1 MDGSTLHPS
10 TLAACCLQAIREFT
24 AATNKKLGIQMYPY
38 SIFHIFFEQYLYV
51 VQNSLWLLGGALL
64 GVFAVCWAFTAS
76 LWASSIILLVV
87 TMILMDLLGV
97 MYLWG
102 IQLNAVSVVNLTMA
116 LGIAVEFCA
125 HIVHAFLVASGSRA
139 QRMQT
144 ALQDMGASVLSG
156 ITITKFVGR
165 GFNACHL
172 CCHDETFFVLVVQVL
187 HSCAAI
193 VQYVREQRA
202 CTVSVCSSAVSAA
215 GCCVLCLLDLHCASC
230 FPA

>member
-1 MDGSTLHPS
+1 MCSG
-10 TLAACCLQAIREFT
+10 CYLQAIRDFT

-51 VQNSLWLLGGALL
+51 VRDSIWLLGGALL
-64 GVFAVCWAFTAS
+64 GVLAVCWAFTAS

-87 TMILMDLLGV
+87 GMILMDLLGV

-125 HIVHAFLVASGSRA
+125 HIVHAFLVAPGGRA

-156 ITITKFVGR
+156 ITITKFAGMEAGTLIHVGV
-165 GFNACHL
+165 GCGMSV
-172 CCHDETFFVLVVQVL
+172 CCCSSVAWSWSRYMCVVCSLVMVVCADVLV
-187 HSCAAI
+187 
-193 VQYVREQRA
+193 
-202 CTVSVCSSAVSAA
+202 
-215 GCCVLCLLDLHCASC
+215 
-230 FPA
+230 

>member
-1 MDGSTLHPS
+1 MCRP
-10 TLAACCLQAIREFT
+10 CYLQAIRDFT

-51 VQNSLWLLGGALL
+51 VRNSVWLLGGALL
-64 GVFAVCWAFTAS
+64 GVLAVCWAFTAS

-87 TMILMDLLGV
+87 AMILMDLLGV

-125 HIVHAFLVASGSRA
+125 HIVHAFLVAPGGRA
-139 QRMQT
+139 QRMQI

-156 ITITKFVGR
+156 ITITKFAGR
-165 GFNACHL
+165 
-172 CCHDETFFVLVVQVL
+172 
-187 HSCAAI
+187 
-193 VQYVREQRA
+193 
-202 CTVSVCSSAVSAA
+202 
-215 GCCVLCLLDLHCASC
+215 
-230 FPA
+230 

>member
-1 MDGSTLHPS
+1 
-10 TLAACCLQAIREFT
+10 
-24 AATNKKLGIQMYPY
+24 MYPY

-51 VQNSLWLLGGALL
+51 VQNSVWLLGGALM

-87 TMILMDLLGV
+87 AMILMDLLGV

-139 QRMQT
+139 QRMQI

-165 GFNACHL
+165 GFDVCVGVLVCL
-172 CCHDETFFVLVVQVL
+172 CCHDISFFALAVLKSCMIVLLL
-187 HSCAAI
+187 HSM
-193 VQYVREQRA
+193 YVSQVYIKSIHSRNIE
-202 CTVSVCSSAVSAA
+202 
-215 GCCVLCLLDLHCASC
+215 
-230 FPA
+230 

>member
-1 MDGSTLHPS
+1 M
-10 TLAACCLQAIREFT
+10 AACCLQAVREFT
-24 AATNKKLGIQMYPY
+24 AASNKKLGIKMYPY

-51 VQNSLWLLGGALL
+51 VQNSVWLLGGALL

-87 TMILMDLLGV
+87 AMILMDLLGV

-165 GFNACHL
+165 RFDACG
-172 CCHDETFFVLVVQVL
+172 CACVFCHDMPPVFVRLLFQVL
-187 HSCAAI
+187 HA
-193 VQYVREQRA
+193 
-202 CTVSVCSSAVSAA
+202 SAA
-215 GCCVLCLLDLHCASC
+215 LV
-230 FPA
+230 